1 MPATPG
7 GKCYFLLLVNDMSRF
22 MWLVLLAM
30 KDEAFTTFTAFKAW
44 VKAEKGRKIGT
55 LCTDQGGE
63 FMARGFTEYCSK
75 HGMQRHLTV
84 LYTSE
89 QNGIVERRNQPVLGM
104 ACSMLKAMSMP
115 NWFWG
120 RLWSLLCSYWT
131 DHPHSVE
138 GRTPYEVR
146 HGEKL
151 SIHYFSTFGCVA
163 HVKQG
168 NKKLTKLEDH
178 LMVFIGYETSSKA

>member
-1 MPATPG
+1 MVTGLPQINHVDQVCDSCLTRKQKRATFPSVVKYRALERLELVHGDLCGPVMPATPG

-30 KDEAFTTFTAFKAW
+30 KDEAFTTFTAFKAR
-44 VKAEKGRKIGT
+44 VKAEKDRKIGT
-55 LCTDQGGE
+55 LCTNQGGE
-63 FMARGFTEYCSK
+63 FMARGFTEYCSE

-120 RLWSLLCSYWT
+120 RL
-131 DHPHSVE
+131 
-138 GRTPYEVR
+138 
-146 HGEKL
+146 
-151 SIHYFSTFGCVA
+151 
-163 HVKQG
+163 
-168 NKKLTKLEDH
+168 
-178 LMVFIGYETSSKA
+178 